1 MKENLKEPYTT
12 ILGLVTLLIAILVT
26 VGVIPIAFENEVI
39 ELVALVLAA
48 VQGVVLLLSN
58 LWPRKRPEK

>member
-1 MKENLKEPYTT
+1 MRENLKEPYTT

-26 VGVIPIAFENEVI
+26 VGAIPITFENEVI

-58 LWPRKRPEK
+58 IWPRKRPEK